1 MKPLLF
7 QLIVAAHLAPLAP
20 DVPLREPQMAAN
32 QSMVALAFG
41 AQNGIYFRA
50 SHDEGK
56 TFSPAVKVAEGGIVP
71 LSRHRGPRIA
81 LAGNTIVITAVTGKK
96 AAEGTHA
103 HGLPSDGDLLVWRST
118 DGGKHWSSGVAI
130 NDVPGAPTEGLHS
143 LASDGKNTLFAIW
156 LDKRS
161 GKGTRLYGAR
171 STDAG
176 ATWSKNVP
184 VYESPEGTIC
194 ECCHPSV
201 AIDAGGQVVV
211 MWRNWLDGNRD
222 MYLARSRDGM
232 NFSTPEKLGTGSWPL
247 NACPMDGGGL
257 AVSGAN
263 IVTAWRRGEDVF
275 LAEPGRVEKRIG
287 AGKDVALATS
297 GDRTYVAWTKGVAIE
312 SWNGSKIEV
321 LAKTG
326 AFPSL
331 VSLPHGGVL
340 AAWEADGGIQIR
352 RLP

>member
-1 MKPLLF
+1 LKPLLF
-7 QLIVAAHLAPLAP
+7 QVILAAHLAPLAP
-20 DVPLREPQMAAN
+20 DVPLREPQLAAN
-32 QSMVALAFG
+32 QSIVALAFG

-50 SHDEGK
+50 SRDEGK
-56 TFSPAVKVAEGGIVP
+56 TFSPTVKVADGEIVP

-118 DGGKHWSSGVAI
+118 DGGKRWSPGVAI

-143 LASDGKNTLFAIW
+143 LASDGKDTLFAIW

-161 GKGTRLYGAR
+161 GKGTRVYGAR

-211 MWRNWLDGNRD
+211 MWRNWLGGNRD

-232 NFSTPEKLGTGSWPL
+232 SFSRPEKLGTGSWPL
-247 NACPMDGGGL
+247 NACPMDGGGMAL
-257 AVSGAN
+257 SGGR
-263 IVTAWRRGEDVF
+263 IVTAWRRAENVF
-275 LAEPGRVEKRIG
+275 LAEPGRSETQIG
-287 AGKDVALATS
+287 VGKDVALAVT
-297 GDRTYVAWTKGVAIE
+297 GGRTYVIWV
-312 SWNGSKIEV
+312 NGTAVEV
-321 LAKTG
+321 WAGGKPLVLSKTG
-326 AFPSL
+326 ALPSMT
-331 VSLPHGGVL
+331 SLPHGGVL
-340 AAWEADGGIQIR
+340 AAWEQDGGIAIR
-352 RLP
+352 RLQ